1 MPIRHRRFGGMQGA
15 PSAVRRGWAAGRSP
29 GGKRSA
35 QPNRGEGVSN
45 ESPQGRDA
53 PSTRCAARQRGPAE
67 PETHGIVN
75 PHRCLCCNPWTR
87 DPAFS
92 HRRKVADQHRP
103 EIGSTTK
110 HKRRTA
116 PSHIFVRRE
125 SPSSEA
131 ASNDPGFSCSTAHG
145 SMVPTKTM
153 HSRVGSIARSPGER
167 RFQPGHR
174 D

>member
-1 MPIRHRRFGGMQGA
+1 MTLTPCRSG
-15 PSAVRRGWAAGRSP
+15 AAGSVVLKGRQAQRGGDGPQVDPLEASAARSTL
-29 GGKRSA
+29 GAKASA
-35 QPNRGEGVSN
+35 MKGP
-45 ESPQGRDA
+45 RDETPTA
-53 PSTRCAARQRGPAE
+53 ARCTARQRGPAE

-87 DPAFS
+87 HPAFS
-92 HRRKVADQHRP
+92 HRRKVADQHRL

-110 HKRRTA
+110 HKRGTA

-153 HSRVGSIARSPGER
+153 HSRVGSHS
-167 RFQPGHR
+167 
-174 D
+174 